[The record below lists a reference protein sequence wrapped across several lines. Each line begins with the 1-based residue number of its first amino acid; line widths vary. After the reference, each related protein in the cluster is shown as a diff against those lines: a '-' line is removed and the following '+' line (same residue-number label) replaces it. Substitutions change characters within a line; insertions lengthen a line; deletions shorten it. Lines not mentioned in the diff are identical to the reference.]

1 MLRALAL
8 LFSPLDGWTR
18 LAAQQPGVLAVL
30 LLNTL
35 PLMAVGLGGEYY
47 GITHWG
53 LAKTGFTG
61 ARAAVS
67 HPEFLAQYMVF
78 QAAGLLGATLLGAL
92 MLHWLAAS
100 FNLRTT
106 YKASLAAIA
115 LSLGPYFLS
124 RALDGLPSLPSW
136 GCYGVGILLAIS
148 LLYHGVGS
156 MLQPEA
162 TKGFGL
168 LICATMTV
176 TVLTAVVHLLALAVL
191 EGKLRLPL

>member
-8 LFSPLDGWTR
+8 LFSPVDGWAR
-18 LAAQQPGVLAVL
+18 LALLQPGVVAVL

-35 PLMAVGLGGEYY
+35 PLMALGLGGEYY

-53 LAKTGFTG
+53 LTKAGFAG
-61 ARAAVS
+61 ARATVS
-67 HPEFLAQYMVF
+67 HPEFLAQYMAF
-78 QAAGLLGATLLGAL
+78 QAAGLLGAALLGAL
-92 MLHWLAAS
+92 MLHWLSAS

-106 YKASLAAIA
+106 FKASLAAVA
-115 LSLGPYFLS
+115 FSLGPYFLS

-136 GCYGVGILLAIS
+136 GCYGVGILLTIS